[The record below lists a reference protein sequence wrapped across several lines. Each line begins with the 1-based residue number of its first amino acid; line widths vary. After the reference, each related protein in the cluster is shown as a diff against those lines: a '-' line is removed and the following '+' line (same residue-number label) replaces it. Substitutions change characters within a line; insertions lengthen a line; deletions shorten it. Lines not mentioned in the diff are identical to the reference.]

1 MKQGEIMILNTLK
14 KALLNAW
21 NMLIEFPLPFL
32 RHDKDDIVE
41 TESTIILTQS
51 FFPVVGVICAL
62 LALLLGAVLNKFLYP
77 IPAAAVFAVILT
89 VFCIFKDKGR
99 GLAGL
104 MSMTSLKQNKIS
116 FEESLSDLPDSITEV
131 NTPTATLT
139 MTLVV
144 LFKLF
149 AFSLMAFYGY
159 AYWLVAIFVL
169 EFAIEGDLTTL
180 PSLQSGKPL
189 LKIKKSKQRYI
200 WFITGFLVLFVLF
213 KAPVSSLILFGAA
226 FGLSYGLKFYC
237 NERLNGIDGRIISL
251 SAYIFEL
258 FALFLGVLLLTKGQV
273 IPQ

>member
-1 MKQGEIMILNTLK
+1 MKQGKIMILNTFK

-21 NMLIEFPLPFL
+21 NILVEFPLPFL
-32 RHDKDDIVE
+32 RHDEDDVVE

-51 FFPVVGVICAL
+51 FFPLVGVICAL
-62 LALLLGAVLNKFLYP
+62 LALLLGAILDKFLYP
-77 IPAAAVFAVILT
+77 VPAAAVFAVILT
-89 VFCIFKDKGR
+89 VFCIFKDNGR

-104 MSMTSLKQNKIS
+104 MFMTSLKQNKIS
-116 FEESLSDLPDSITEV
+116 LEESLSDLPDSITDV

-159 AYWLVAIFVL
+159 AYWLAAIFVL
-169 EFAIEGDLTTL
+169 EFTIEGDLATL
-180 PSLQSGKPL
+180 PSLQQGRPL

-200 WFITGFLVLFVLF
+200 WFVAGFLVLFVLF
-213 KAPVSSLILFGAA
+213 KAPVSSLILFGTA
-226 FGLSYGLKFYC
+226 FGLSYGLKAYC
-237 NERLNGIDGRIISL
+237 NERLNGVDGKTIGFM
-251 SAYIFEL
+251 AYIFEL

-273 IPQ
+273 IP